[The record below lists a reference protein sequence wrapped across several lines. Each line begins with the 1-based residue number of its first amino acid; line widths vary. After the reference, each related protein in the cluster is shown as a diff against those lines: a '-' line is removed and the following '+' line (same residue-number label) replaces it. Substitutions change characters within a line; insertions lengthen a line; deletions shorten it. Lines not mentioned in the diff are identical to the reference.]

1 MSKAENG
8 KKVKVHY
15 TGKLTD
21 GTVFDSSEGREPLE
35 FVLGQGSMI
44 KGFENAVMG
53 LGLGD
58 KTSATLKPGEA
69 YGERNNDLI
78 FNFAKEKFPEDIN
91 PEVGMKLNMQT
102 AQGQPVPVEVKEVAD
117 DHVVLDANHPLAG
130 KELVFDIELV
140 AVD

>member
-53 LGLGD
+53 LNLGD
-58 KTSATLKPGEA
+58 KTSATLKPDEA

-91 PEVGMKLNMQT
+91 PQVGMKLNMQT
-102 AQGQPVPVEVKEVAD
+102 AQGQPVPVEVKEIAE

>member
-58 KTSATLKPGEA
+58 KTSATLKPDEA

-78 FNFAKEKFPEDIN
+78 FNFAKEKFPEDIK
-91 PEVGMKLNMQT
+91 PQVGMKLNMQT

>member
-1 MSKAENG
+1 
-8 KKVKVHY
+8 
-15 TGKLTD
+15 
-21 GTVFDSSEGREPLE
+21 
-35 FVLGQGSMI
+35 MI